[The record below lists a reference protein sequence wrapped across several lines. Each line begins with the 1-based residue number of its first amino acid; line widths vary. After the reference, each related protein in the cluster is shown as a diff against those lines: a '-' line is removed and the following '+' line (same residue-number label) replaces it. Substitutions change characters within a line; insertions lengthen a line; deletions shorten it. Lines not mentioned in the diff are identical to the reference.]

1 MGAAKNRADNG
12 PTDYFPSTLFSR
24 EAPGAIEMEYVT
36 AHEVGHALANI
47 LLDYPIE
54 FTSVTSHLD
63 NRIEGF
69 TKNTNEGKSAAEV
82 ALRGHNRERALQLAA
97 IQFAEPL
104 AEFRART
111 RALFR
116 NGRIVH
122 RCSRRKSDGV
132 QNVPLRE
139 RNRRQSYVANQNRRF

>member
-12 PTDYFPSTLFSR
+12 LTDYFPSTLFSR

-69 TKNTNEGKSAAEV
+69 TKTPMK
-82 ALRGHNRERALQLAA
+82 
-97 IQFAEPL
+97 
-104 AEFRART
+104 
-111 RALFR
+111 
-116 NGRIVH
+116 
-122 RCSRRKSDGV
+122 
-132 QNVPLRE
+132 
-139 RNRRQSYVANQNRRF
+139 ANQPPRSPCADTIERGRCN